1 MANAPNKRP
10 PNNRTSGRPPRGPRP
25 VPTRRNLRAG
35 LTAASARL
43 REVNSPDLAEH
54 VDTVLTLSTYEL
66 RDALNVDENLSIRIP
81 VTARDRIVAGAEQAG
96 RTVTADVNNGFT
108 AYLAGAF
115 TPNPPVRARRGTSE
129 EKVNLN
135 VRPDDALRQRVAD
148 TGVKPMHVA
157 ADWLMRTYETGP
169 YAPGADTTVRPSG
182 ATRAPQVPRPVRDL
196 IRSRVA
202 DAGKNV
208 TTEIEAGFDRFLV
221 GEFTAT
227 APVWS
232 ADADMV
238 PMKVNPNNDLFDEVK
253 AKAEGLTP
261 MQIGLA
267 YLLAEYG
274 IDPSTAE

>member
-25 VPTRRNLRAG
+25 VPTCRNLRAG
-35 LTAASARL
+35 LTAASTRL

-66 RDALNVDENLSIRIP
+66 RDALNIDENLSIRIP

-96 RTVTADVNNGFT
+96 RTVTADVNDGFT

-115 TPNPPVRARRGTSE
+115 TPAPPARARRGE
-129 EKVNLN
+129 AEDKVNLN
-135 VRPDDALRQRVAD
+135 VRPNDALRQRVAD

-169 YAPGADTTVRPSG
+169 YTPGADNTVRPVG
-182 ATRAPQVPRPVRDL
+182 ATRAPQVARPVREL

-202 DAGKNV
+202 AAGKNV
-208 TTEIEAGFDRFLV
+208 TTEVEEGFTRFLA
-221 GEFTAT
+221 GEFTPT
-227 APVWS
+227 APVWPV
-232 ADADMV
+232 DADMV

-253 AKAEGLTP
+253 AKAERLTP

-267 YLLAEYG
+267 YLLDKYG
-274 IDPSTAE
+274 IDPGTAE